1 MEYFLIGIITI
12 LIAAL
17 IFVVQKKRT
26 ETTSSRDE
34 GDNET
39 GLVEIDLLEKDLFQ
53 RSNIV
58 KVEQL
63 PLTQFIDDKS
73 LFEIKDKKVVARI
86 SETIPTAAD
95 KIAKTMDN
103 RALDKVELYRAVI
116 PSGATLVDSK
126 QMKGAARGFY
136 RGKNSIKGHANFVKT
151 NPQKISKVST
161 MANGVANIMSVG
173 SLVVGQYYMT
183 EISSKLE
190 SISNSISQIS
200 DFQNREFK
208 SRILSLIA
216 RVEKISNYSMEI
228 LENDELRILKLQ
240 TLDDLE
246 GEGTQLLQ
254 QVNLTI
260 SELIN
265 KNHKLDYKTYQVKV
279 DEFSILAEYQRIL
292 INLLEEIC
300 KLTYLLGKGE
310 ISNEMSYSI
319 YNTYLNQSNQ
329 TIETLEVWHEE
340 QVGHLGIEIDK
351 NRVMKKG
358 FFATALGVVK
368 EDLKYKELANGLLDK
383 INGQRSE
390 NRLVVNSTKNLY
402 DEDVQII
409 IKDGKYY
416 YLRESTE

>member
-1 MEYFLIGIITI
+1 MEYVLIGIITI

-17 IFVVQKKRT
+17 IFVVLRRKNRT
-26 ETTSSRDE
+26 TISRDV
-34 GDNET
+34 GDNRT
-39 GLVEIDLLEKDLFQ
+39 GFSMIDSLEEDRFQ
-53 RSNIV
+53 SSNIV

-63 PLTQFIDDKS
+63 PLTHFIDEKT
-73 LFEIKDKKVVARI
+73 LFEIKDNKVIARI

-95 KIAKTMDN
+95 KIAKTMNN

-136 RGKNSIKGHANFVKT
+136 RGKNSIRGHANFIKT

-190 SISNSISQIS
+190 SISNCISEIS

-228 LENDELRILKLQ
+228 LENDELGILKLQ

-319 YNTYLNQSNQ
+319 YNTYLIQSNQ
-329 TIETLEVWHEE
+329 TLEILEAWHEE

-358 FFATALGVVK
+358 LFATALGVVN
-368 EDLKYKELANGLLDK
+368 EDLKYKELADGLLDK

-390 NRLVVNSTKNLY
+390 NRLIVNSSKNLY
-402 DEDVQII
+402 NEDVQII
-409 IKDGKYY
+409 IKDGKYF
-416 YLRESTE
+416 YLRESIE

>member
-26 ETTSSRDE
+26 EITSSRDE

-95 KIAKTMDN
+95 KIAKTMN
-103 RALDKVELYRAVI
+103 NKALDKVELYRAVI

-151 NPQKISKVST
+151 NPKKISKVST

-183 EISSKLE
+183 EISYKLE
-190 SISNSISQIS
+190 SISNNISQIS

-216 RVEKISNYSMEI
+216 RVEKISNYSLEI
-228 LENDELRILKLQ
+228 LENDELRSRKLQ
-240 TLDDLE
+240 TLEDLE

-279 DEFSILAEYQRIL
+279 DELSILAEYQRIL

-329 TIETLEVWHEE
+329 TIEMLEVWHEE
-340 QVGHLGIEIDK
+340 QVGQLGIEIDK

>member
-17 IFVVQKKRT
+17 IFVVLRSKNRT
-26 ETTSSRDE
+26 TISRDVC
-34 GDNET
+34 DNRT
-39 GLVEIDLLEKDLFQ
+39 VFSMIDSLEEDRFQ
-53 RSNIV
+53 SINIV

-63 PLTQFIDDKS
+63 PLTHFIDEKA
-73 LFEIKDKKVVARI
+73 LFEIKDNKVIARI
-86 SETIPTAAD
+86 SETIPAAAD
-95 KIAKTMDN
+95 KIAKTINN

-116 PSGATLVDSK
+116 PSGATLVDSR

-136 RGKNSIKGHANFVKT
+136 RGKNSIKGHANFVKM

-161 MANGVANIMSVG
+161 MANGAANIMSVG

-190 SISNSISQIS
+190 IIGNNISQIS
-200 DFQNREFK
+200 NFQNREFK

-216 RVEKISNYSMEI
+216 RVEKISNYSVEI
-228 LENDELRILKLQ
+228 LENNDLRNRKLQ

-265 KNHKLDYKTYQVKV
+265 KNHELDYKTYQVKV
-279 DEFSILAEYQRIL
+279 DEFCILAEYQRIL
-292 INLLEEIC
+292 TNLLEEIC
-300 KLTYLLGKGE
+300 KLTYSLGKGE

-329 TIETLEVWHEE
+329 TMEMLGVWHEE
-340 QVGHLGIEIDK
+340 QVGNLGIEVDK

-383 INGQRSE
+383 INDQRSE
-390 NRLVVNSTKNLY
+390 NRLVVNSTNNLY

-416 YLRESTE
+416 YLREST

>member
-1 MEYFLIGIITI
+1 
-12 LIAAL
+12 
-17 IFVVQKKRT
+17 
-26 ETTSSRDE
+26 
-34 GDNET
+34 
-39 GLVEIDLLEKDLFQ
+39 
-53 RSNIV
+53 
-58 KVEQL
+58 
-63 PLTQFIDDKS
+63 
-73 LFEIKDKKVVARI
+73 
-86 SETIPTAAD
+86 
-95 KIAKTMDN
+95 
-103 RALDKVELYRAVI
+103 
-116 PSGATLVDSK
+116 
-126 QMKGAARGFY
+126 MKGAARGFY
-136 RGKNSIKGHANFVKT
+136 RGKNSIRGHANFIKT

-190 SISNSISQIS
+190 SISNSISEIS

-329 TIETLEVWHEE
+329 TIEMLEVWHEE
-340 QVGHLGIEIDK
+340 QVGQLGIEIDK

-358 FFATALGVVK
+358 LFATALGVVN